1 MTGSPDI
8 RPSTTATEWRT
19 ESRFYRRPPGW
30 GWLLGLLLIP
40 LLFGWLSWGALKPM
54 ADVDVQTPAAP
65 SIGASAPSVGASAPS
80 VGAPSLSLSP
90 LSILRNG
97 RDYTLSGILPDL
109 TSKTALLTAIK
120 TALGPS
126 VNLIDKID
134 LAAGAVAP
142 SFDGLSAVFNAGAD
156 IPDLHFTVQG
166 TSLTLTGTAPDDGV
180 KAAVESAAKAG
191 WPNVGVI
198 NNIVVKGAT
207 TSCDNLQANIDAYLA
222 VPIKFQTG
230 SDKLSSDGIAQLGPV
245 VTAIKACPTVKLMV
259 LGHTDSTGTDA
270 INVPL
275 SESRAQSV
283 ANFLVAQ
290 GVSAGS
296 VTSEGEGSS
305 QPIASNDTEAGR
317 AENRRT
323 EIKVD

>member
-8 RPSTTATEWRT
+8 RPSTTATEWRI
-19 ESRFYRRPPGW
+19 ESRLYRRPPGW

-40 LLFGWLSWGALKPM
+40 LLFGWLGWGALKP
-54 ADVDVQTPAAP
+54 AARVDVPTPAAP
-65 SIGASAPSVGASAPS
+65 SVSASAPSVG
-80 VGAPSLSLSP
+80 VPSLSLSP

-97 RDYTLSGILPDL
+97 RDFTLSGILPDL
-109 TSKTALLTAIK
+109 TSKNALLTGIK
-120 TALGPS
+120 AALGPS

-142 SFDGLSAVFNAGAD
+142 SFDGLSALFKAGAD

-166 TSLTLTGTAPDDGV
+166 TSLTLTGTAPNDAV

-207 TSCDNLQANIDAYLA
+207 ASCDNLQTTIDAGLA
-222 VPIKFQTG
+222 VPITFQTG
-230 SDKLSSDGIAQLGPV
+230 SNTLNGDGIAQLGPV
-245 VTAIKACPTVKLMV
+245 ITAIKACPNARLTV

-270 INVPL
+270 INIPL
-275 SESRAQSV
+275 SESRAKSV

-290 GVSAGS
+290 GVPAGS
-296 VTSEGEGSS
+296 VASKGEGSS